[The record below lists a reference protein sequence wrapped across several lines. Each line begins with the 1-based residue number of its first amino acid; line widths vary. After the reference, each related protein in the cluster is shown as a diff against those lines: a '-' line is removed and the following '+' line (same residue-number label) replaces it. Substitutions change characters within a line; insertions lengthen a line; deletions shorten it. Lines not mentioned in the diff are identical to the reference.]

1 MKSFLKNK
9 KTKRLIVIGVIA
21 LLLIVGVSYLVS
33 NIGQRR
39 ESTEE
44 LYTMVAAEN
53 RDITVSL
60 SGAGTLKPAD
70 SYVVTTLTS
79 GDVLSAPF
87 EEGDVVAKDA
97 ILFEVDSSSVG
108 SNIETAEISL
118 AESRRNYNRK
128 LENIDDLTVRSDVA
142 GTIVTFDL
150 KVGDTVQMGQMIAT
164 VRNSSVMTI
173 TLPFGSEDT
182 KSLSIG
188 QSILVTVTDTY
199 ETLEGRVSEIS
210 TVNEVLQGGMIVNQV
225 TIDVNNPGGL
235 RPDHVATAMSG
246 SIASFDSGN
255 FSYKDES
262 TVMAETSGDV
272 KEIRVKEGDKVADG
286 EVLLVLDSTMLMDEI
301 QIAKNNLRRAQI
313 SLDSQYDALDN
324 YMILSPIG
332 GTVIEKN
339 YKAGDKLESGK
350 ALTTIFDLSHL
361 TMTLYID
368 ELDIKKINVGQPV
381 SITAEA
387 VEDKTFLGEVTKVN
401 INGIT
406 SGGTTTYPVT
416 IQINQTDELLPGMN
430 VDARIV
436 IESKIAVLAIPAEAV
451 LRGDRVLVKTVPG
464 EAVADAPEGYKYL
477 NVTTGIS
484 DLNFIEITEGLSLG
498 DEVAIEKRV
507 AKDSFTFG
515 RPPQGEDPFEE
526 EVDQP

>member
-9 KTKRLIVIGVIA
+9 KTKRLIGIGVIA
-21 LLLIVGVSYLVS
+21 LLLIVGLPYLVS

-79 GDVLSAPF
+79 GDVINAPF
-87 EEGDVVAKDA
+87 EEGDVVEKDA
-97 ILFEVDSSSVG
+97 ILFEIDNSNVAT
-108 SNIETAEISL
+108 NIETAEISL
-118 AESRRNYNRK
+118 AESQRNYNRK
-128 LENIDDLTVRSDVA
+128 LENIDDLTVRSDA
-142 GTIVTFDL
+142 EGTIVTFDL
-150 KVGDTVQMGQMIAT
+150 EVGDTVQMGQLIAT

-173 TLPFGSEDT
+173 TLPFGSEDA

-188 QSILVTVTDTY
+188 QSVLVTVTGTY
-199 ETLEGRVSEIS
+199 ETLEGKVSEIN
-210 TVNEVLQGGMIVNQV
+210 TVNEVLTGGMIVNQV
-225 TIDVNNPGGL
+225 TVDVNNPGGL
-235 RPDHVATAMSG
+235 RPDHVATAMAG
-246 SIASFDSGN
+246 GVASFDSGN

-262 TVMAETSGDV
+262 AVMAEASGEV
-272 KEIRVKEGDKVADG
+272 REVRVKEGDTVEEDDI
-286 EVLLVLDSTMLMDEI
+286 LLVLDSTMLMDEI

-350 ALTTIFDLSHL
+350 SLTTIFDLSYL

-387 VEDKTFLGEVTKVN
+387 VEDKTFIGEVTKVN

-416 IQINQTDELLPGMN
+416 IRIDQTDELLPGMN
-430 VDARIV
+430 VDAKIV
-436 IESKIAVLAIPAEAV
+436 IESKTAVLSIPTEAV
-451 LRGDRVLVKTVPG
+451 LRGDRVLVKNESD
-464 EAVADAPEGYKYL
+464 EAVDDAPEGYKFL
-477 NVTTGIS
+477 DVTTGIS
-484 DLNFIEITEGLSLG
+484 DLNFIEIIEGLSLG

-515 RPPQGEDPFEE
+515 RPPQGQDPFDG
-526 EVDQP
+526 EVEQP